1 MKRLIWSFVAL
12 SIAGVLGTT
21 GVVLS
26 QKKPNEPVG
35 VQETGPM
42 PVAKTELKQ
51 AIQLPVSHVIL
62 FNSGVAHFTR
72 SGSIEG
78 EARVDLVFQE
88 RDVNDLL
95 KSMTLSDPNSR
106 GNGTSVTYDSREPVE
121 RTLRSFAINLNDN
134 PSFGNILKQACGEQV
149 EVTLVNNANQ
159 PGNLTGK
166 IASIEKQKTVN
177 KDGTIE
183 IEILNLWCAEGFRTV
198 KLSDIQRLRFSNPVL
213 ENDFKRAL
221 ETLALN
227 HDASRKAVSLNFNG
241 EGKRRVEVSYVTENP
256 IWKTSYRLALAP
268 DGKPR
273 LQGWAI
279 VENPTDEDWS
289 NVQMALI
296 AGRPI
301 SFKMDLYNPLYVP
314 RPTVEPE
321 LFASLRPPTYT
332 GGFGQ
337 KEREEVK
344 KALEDVKGLERPIGG
359 FPAPKAPAAPG
370 GGFGGGRGADKADGK
385 GNREAEKAL
394 GDRLREQM
402 DMGGI
407 QNVTDAGKLG
417 DFYQYL
423 VKTPVHLP
431 RQKSAMLPIID
442 EKIEGKT
449 VSIYNPNVLAK
460 HPLLGL
466 KFKNTTKTNLP
477 QGPITVYDNGAFA
490 GDTRVLDV
498 NTGEERLVSYAIDLG
513 TEVAT
518 KTGKN
523 SETITKVKAIRGVIQ
538 TTTLVHEEKT
548 YDIVNRSENDRVI
561 LIEHPNR
568 KAQGFEFVGE
578 SKPVEEVSNLFRF
591 EVPVASKKNLT
602 YTVKEERTVN
612 SSVQISNNPDQTMRL
627 FLSMKEAPESLKK
640 GLTEAMRL
648 KGVWE
653 KTRAEIADADRRI
666 KFLDSEIRR
675 HQESIKVL
683 PKEAPNYQKTLTRLE
698 EHEKELD
705 TINANLKKL
714 HERDATERQAYE
726 KFLENL
732 SAE

>member
-1 MKRLIWSFVAL
+1 MKRLLWSLAAFSVV
-12 SIAGVLGTT
+12 GVLGTT
-21 GVVLS
+21 GIVLS
-26 QKKPNEPVG
+26 QKKTTDPVTN
-35 VQETGPM
+35 QEVGSNLP
-42 PVAKTELKQ
+42 AKTELRQ

-72 SGSIEG
+72 SGVVEG

-88 RDVNDLL
+88 NDINDLL

-106 GNGTSVTYDSREPVE
+106 GNGTSVTYDSREPID
-121 RTLRSFAINLNDN
+121 RTLRSFAINLNNN
-134 PSFGNILKQACGEQV
+134 PTFANILQQAIGQQV
-149 EVTLVNNANQ
+149 EVTLFNNANQ

-166 IASIEKQKTVN
+166 ITSIEKQKTVS
-177 KDGTIE
+177 KEGTTE
-183 IEILNLWCAEGFRTV
+183 IEVLNLWCAEGLRAV
-198 KLSDIQRLRFSNPVL
+198 KLTEIQRLRFSNPII

-221 ETLALN
+221 ETLALS
-227 HDASRKAVSLNFNG
+227 HDSTRKAVSLNFNG

-321 LFASLRPPTYT
+321 LFASLRPPTYS
-332 GGFGQ
+332 GGFSQ
-337 KEREEVK
+337 NAMEQARKEKEIR
-344 KALEDVKGLERPIGG
+344 DGKGA
-359 FPAPKAPAAPG
+359 PAPAPAAPG
-370 GGFGGGRGADKADGK
+370 GFGGGGGRGLAESAKADRDAVK
-385 GNREAEKAL
+385 DIAN
-394 GDRLREQM
+394 RLREQM

-407 QNVTDAGKLG
+407 QNVADAGKLG

-423 VKTPVHLP
+423 VRTPVHLP

-442 EKIEGKT
+442 EKIEGKP
-449 VSIYNPNVLAK
+449 VSIYNPTVLAK

-466 KFKNTTKTNLP
+466 KFKNTTKNNLP
-477 QGPITVYDNGAFA
+477 QGPITVYDNGSFA
-490 GDTRVLDV
+490 GDTRILDV

-513 TEVAT
+513 TEIAT

-523 SETITKVKAIRGVIQ
+523 TETITKVKAVRGVIQ

-548 YDIVNRSENDRVI
+548 YDIVNRSDTDRVL

-568 KAQGFEFVGE
+568 KGQGFEFVGDN
-578 SKPVEEVSNLFRF
+578 KPVEEVSNVFRF
-591 EVPVASKKNLT
+591 EVPVAAKKSLT

-612 SSVQISNNPDQTMRL
+612 SSVQISNNPDQTIRL
-627 FLSMKEAPESLKK
+627 FLSMKEAPESLKMK
-640 GLTEAMRL
+640 LTEAMRL
-648 KGVWE
+648 KGIWE
-653 KTRAEIADADRRI
+653 KTRAEIADSERRI
-666 KFLDSEIRR
+666 KVLDSEIRR
-675 HQESIKVL
+675 HQESLKVL

-714 HERDATERQAYE
+714 QERESNERRAYE
-726 KFLENL
+726 QFLENL
-732 SAE
+732 TAE